1 MSDENQFVKWTFGL
15 IFAAVLI
22 TANLTAS
29 KLVVYDIPFYGEVV
43 GSVAAVAIGVNFF
56 CTDILSEVYG
66 KKTARRVVNGT
77 ILALVVA
84 YGIVFFSIWMPAAPS
99 YENQEAFSLILGS
112 SQPIIIASIVS
123 ILISQNLDVS
133 VFHYF
138 KNATGGAHKWL
149 RNIGSTATSQLLD
162 TALFTWLAF
171 VAFPPF
177 FGGDALPMSVVIGII
192 TAEYLVKLMVALLDT
207 PFFYAVS
214 SFMEEDGVVE
224 WPDFSIDR

>member
-1 MSDENQFVKWTFGL
+1 MSDKDSFVKWTFGL
-15 IFAAVLI
+15 IFAAVLV

-84 YGIVFFSIWMPAAPS
+84 YGFVYFSIWMPAAPS
-99 YENQEAFSLILGS
+99 YGNQEAYSLVLGS

-123 ILISQNLDVS
+123 MLVSQNLDVS
-133 VFHYF
+133 IFHYF
-138 KNATGGAHKWL
+138 KSATNGSHKWL
-149 RNIGSTATSQLLD
+149 RNLGSTATSQLLD
-162 TALFTWLAF
+162 TAFFTWLAF
-171 VAFPPF
+171 AAFPPL
-177 FGGDALPMSVVIGII
+177 FGGEALPMSILIGII
-192 TAEYLVKLMVALLDT
+192 TAEYLVKLMVAILDT

-214 SFMEEDGVVE
+214 AILDRREENA
-224 WPDFSIDR
+224 WPGSTAD